1 MKCGRVTIPLGFIT
15 TTVGQQDV
23 LPGCTDPLVTT
34 PAHSEAYMMYPIG
47 IVGIGVRPCCRIRLD
62 VLPNS
67 YRRDVKHVR
76 MTQSFDCCQTVE
88 AYGFICLQSL
98 ILHTTLPEPPH
109 HSPIHVK

>member
-67 YRRDVKHVR
+67 YGRLYRVTIVKRLGH
-76 MTQSFDCCQTVE
+76 TASF
-88 AYGFICLQSL
+88 AFRA
-98 ILHTTLPEPPH
+98 
-109 HSPIHVK
+109 

>member
-34 PAHSEAYMMYPIG
+34 PAQFRG
-47 IVGIGVRPCCRIRLD
+47 IYDVSYRDCRDWRPSLLPNSSGRVAEFLRPCCRIRLD

-67 YRRDVKHVR
+67 SGRVAEFV
-76 MTQSFDCCQTVE
+76 
-88 AYGFICLQSL
+88 
-98 ILHTTLPEPPH
+98 
-109 HSPIHVK
+109 